1 MAKALKMAS
10 VGPVMVTILSGQFP
24 SEMLILAPLWKEAS
38 PGQGQRH
45 RSTGL
50 GSPQYMV
57 RPLPRAFLQGVESHT
72 LCPRQCP
79 ETEAQM
85 RGVQVRGEG
94 GDHGQGLTPG
104 LPLPPAHKRTPPG
117 PAASPLHA
125 SFSQFLL
132 SGIKSQTQ
140 GEASLRTSPEAGR
153 GNGVAHRG
161 WGHCLAL
168 GA

>member
-50 GSPQYMV
+50 GSPQYTV
-57 RPLPRAFLQGVESHT
+57 RPLPRAFPQGVESHT
-72 LCPRQCP
+72 LCPRKRP
-79 ETEAQM
+79 ETEAQT

-94 GDHGQGLTPG
+94 PPPPGGDHGQGMTPG
-104 LPLPPAHKRTPPG
+104 LPPPACPQTDATGPG
-117 PAASPLHA
+117 RLTSSRIFFTVSPFWNKE
-125 SFSQFLL
+125 SDT
-132 SGIKSQTQ
+132 G
-140 GEASLRTSPEAGR
+140 
-153 GNGVAHRG
+153 
-161 WGHCLAL
+161 
-168 GA
+168 